1 MSDGTGECSKA
12 EQAESPRELADRLRE
27 TEALLAI
34 ASAISSTRDFQ
45 EALRR
50 VCRELARLIGAET
63 ASVHLLDRSSG
74 LLRPFAGYHL
84 PKEHLPI
91 LSTAPL
97 RLKDQGFYL
106 PLWKEKR
113 PVYSD
118 DVPHDSRFSDELFRL
133 IPHQSGLLLPLVLD
147 DEVEGAFYLV
157 WWTARRRFTEREL
170 ALMDTVR
177 GQATLLL
184 RNTRLF
190 EQADHDRRRLVAL
203 YEVGRR
209 LVGAHLTEEVLSLIV
224 NESAQ
229 LLGAEAA
236 GLRLL
241 EGDDLVVGA
250 RTKSAV
256 GIMASPRLKVGVG
269 LSGLVVTS
277 GEPLAVEDISQSSLL
292 DPDDRSTMVGAGF
305 LGFLGVPLRPKD
317 RIIGVLN
324 VYTRSRRRFSPEDIS
339 VLSAFADQASLAI
352 EKARL
357 YQESVDRVKDLEEAL
372 ARVRQ
377 LQGLLPICAWCKK
390 VRRDQ
395 NYWQSVESYVTEHT
409 DARFS
414 HGICPECQGKLVT
427 RRDANG

>member
-12 EQAESPRELADRLRE
+12 EQVESPRELADRLRE

-63 ASVHLLDRSSG
+63 ASVHLLDRRSG

-113 PVYSD
+113 PVYSE
-118 DVPHDSRFSDELFRL
+118 DVSHDSRFCDELFRL
-133 IPHQSGLLLPLVLD
+133 IPHQSGLLLPLVID
-147 DEVEGAFYLV
+147 GEVEGAFYLV

-170 ALMDTVR
+170 ALMDTVS

-190 EQADHDRRRLVAL
+190 EQVDHDRRRLAAL
-203 YEVGRR
+203 HEVGRR
-209 LVGAHLTEEVLSLIV
+209 LAGAHLTEEVLSLIV

-269 LSGLVVTS
+269 LSGLVVAS

-339 VLSAFADQASLAI
+339 VLSAFADQASVAI
-352 EKARL
+352 EKSRL

-390 VRRDQ
+390 VRRDE

-414 HGICPECQGKLVT
+414 HGICPECKGKLVT